1 MFKGRREQLT
11 RVVAATQEVGQHAI
25 VYGERGVGKTSLSNM
40 ARASFARGSQG
51 TSLSVRIPCTAADD
65 FESVWQ
71 RLVPRLNFELDSA
84 DREVAAA
91 LSTAVARAEDI
102 LLPDAGSPEAV
113 ARALH
118 VVSARIP
125 LLVIVDEFDR
135 IAEPPVREAFADLIK
150 TLSDDQVRCTLL
162 VVGVADDV
170 EGLIQGHRS
179 IERNL
184 RQIYMPRMSR
194 DELAL
199 IVTDGFAE
207 FSAAAHVQLSV
218 DEAVPMAITHL
229 SQGFPYYAHL
239 LASSVGA
246 TAIMTGTTTLGRG
259 VVFESLFGALEE
271 ASQAIKVSFTD
282 AVTAARSDA
291 TLGRTLA
298 ACSMARV
305 DELGFF
311 APADVCAPL
320 SDIMGTPRTTS
331 NFLHHLRRFNG
342 PPSWILETRGSGRGA
357 RYRFSNPLMKP
368 FVLMKAIDDG
378 LVELPDE
385 R

>member
-1 MFKGRREQLT
+1 MSAPHSEADDLAVEARLAVLRSIFRPHAPIDDARLFKGRREQLT

-170 EGLIQGHRS
+170 
-179 IERNL
+179 
-184 RQIYMPRMSR
+184 
-194 DELAL
+194 
-199 IVTDGFAE
+199 
-207 FSAAAHVQLSV
+207 
-218 DEAVPMAITHL
+218 
-229 SQGFPYYAHL
+229 
-239 LASSVGA
+239 
-246 TAIMTGTTTLGRG
+246 
-259 VVFESLFGALEE
+259 VVC
-271 ASQAIKVSFTD
+271 D
-282 AVTAARSDA
+282 AV
-291 TLGRTLA
+291 
-298 ACSMARV
+298 
-305 DELGFF
+305 
-311 APADVCAPL
+311 
-320 SDIMGTPRTTS
+320 
-331 NFLHHLRRFNG
+331 
-342 PPSWILETRGSGRGA
+342 
-357 RYRFSNPLMKP
+357 
-368 FVLMKAIDDG
+368 
-378 LVELPDE
+378 
-385 R
+385 